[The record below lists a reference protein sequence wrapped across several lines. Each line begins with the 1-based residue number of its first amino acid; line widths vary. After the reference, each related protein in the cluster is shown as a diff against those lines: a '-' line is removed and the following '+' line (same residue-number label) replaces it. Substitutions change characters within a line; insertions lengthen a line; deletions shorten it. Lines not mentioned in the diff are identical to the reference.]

1 MPIGVRDMG
10 FNTVTN
16 LFLMIGM
23 TYRQPE
29 NPKAG
34 DTFLDPVNN
43 IWRVFNGIT
52 WVDVSLKEYKC
63 NTDEES
69 IQE

>member
-1 MPIGVRDMG
+1 
-10 FNTVTN
+10 
-16 LFLMIGM
+16 MIGM

-52 WVDVSLKEYKC
+52 WVDVSLKEHKC